1 MDVSEQL
8 SNAGQIAS
16 IFKEADNLKKLKHKN
31 IVQLDHALSLI
42 HI

>member
-31 IVQLDHALSLI
+31 IVQLDHAFLDGK
-42 HI
+42 